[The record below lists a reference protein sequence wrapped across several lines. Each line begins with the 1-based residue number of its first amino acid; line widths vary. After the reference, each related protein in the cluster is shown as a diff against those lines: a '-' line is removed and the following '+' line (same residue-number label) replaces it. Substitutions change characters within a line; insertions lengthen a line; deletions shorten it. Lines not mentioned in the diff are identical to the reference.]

1 MQLIK
6 ARQNLIVLDKLIIE
20 ENGVSRRDADADVI
34 FSDRRGWCAL
44 RGQVHLNP
52 FHVGLAQAHHHETGK
67 EKEHDVDEWDDLD
80 PGPLF
85 WNR

>member
-6 ARQNLIVLDKLIIE
+6 ARLNLIVLDKLIIE
-20 ENGVSRRDADADVI
+20 ENGVSRRHADGNVI
-34 FSDRRGWCAL
+34 FSDSSGGCAL
-44 RGQVHLNP
+44 RGQVHPDP